1 MTHDIT
7 VIGSNMMELTTD
19 IDRMPKLGETV
30 SAPSF
35 QMAFGP
41 LGERGLTKLTPPLN

>member
-30 SAPSF
+30 SAQVF
-35 QMAFGP
+35 TWP

>member
-19 IDRMPKLGETV
+19 IDRMPKLG
-30 SAPSF
+30 
-35 QMAFGP
+35 G
-41 LGERGLTKLTPPLN
+41 NC